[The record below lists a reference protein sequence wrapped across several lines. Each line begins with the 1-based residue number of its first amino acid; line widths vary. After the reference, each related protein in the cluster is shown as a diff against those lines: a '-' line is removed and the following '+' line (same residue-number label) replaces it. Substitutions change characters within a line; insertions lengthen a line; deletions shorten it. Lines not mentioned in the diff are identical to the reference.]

1 MAIISAD
8 DERALEVSGGCLAAV
23 AKLRSSSL
31 ENACAWFPF
40 GAIPEGST
48 MLRALKVVNSALAA
62 IGESTWGS
70 KSSSGGL
77 LLESPREQ
85 PKFAEGEEVFSVEK
99 MTYLHYL
106 QVECGVSTEKNPM
119 VLALT
124 HLWWLGS
131 EPNEK
136 QIPSTRTTDASF
148 EQVIAAEDHLF
159 AIKLDKSLTL
169 RPWVK
174 LSYCFDAT
182 KNVKGEQV
190 NNLIMTA
197 TLLDFEGYDEEAVGG
212 KKAGYGADGYPLDML
227 VERRV
232 VTIDTVVDK
241 SAFGMASASLSSLE
255 KLAEPVDGLYE
266 RLLAASIGAVVD
278 HAALAEGRELFE
290 KAKAELERHAGGDRA
305 DSSDEDE
312 DEESMR
318 DDMAMRIGRVSL
330 VYVILG
336 DRFHKTQLV
345 IDAGRGADD
354 MNAGQIIYDSPAISR
369 IR

>member
-1 MAIISAD
+1 
-8 DERALEVSGGCLAAV
+8 
-23 AKLRSSSL
+23 
-31 ENACAWFPF
+31 
-40 GAIPEGST
+40 
-48 MLRALKVVNSALAA
+48 
-62 IGESTWGS
+62 
-70 KSSSGGL
+70 
-77 LLESPREQ
+77 
-85 PKFAEGEEVFSVEK
+85 

-106 QVECGVSTEKNPM
+106 QVECGVSTEKTPM

-136 QIPSTRTTDASF
+136 QIPSTRTIDASF

-159 AIKLDKSLTL
+159 AIKLDRTLTL

-232 VTIDTVVDK
+232 ELRVRRRPEGERARRLRCQGRGRRGPLPQEKIG
-241 SAFGMASASLSSLE
+241 AACPSLE
-255 KLAEPVDGLYE
+255 NQNVFFFEFGFYF
-266 RLLAASIGAVVD
+266 LLVLST
-278 HAALAEGRELFE
+278 
-290 KAKAELERHAGGDRA
+290 
-305 DSSDEDE
+305 SS
-312 DEESMR
+312 
-318 DDMAMRIGRVSL
+318 RVSVCL
-330 VYVILG
+330 AVCLSMGALRGMPAMFIKLPVEMHSCLLY
-336 DRFHKTQLV
+336 TS
-345 IDAGRGADD
+345 DAADE
-354 MNAGQIIYDSPAISR
+354 
-369 IR
+369 